1 MFQNGQHDIANY
13 ELSEVQKLVLRM
25 YAKNESISLREI
37 ARVIIHPN
45 KTMLGVWVIEFEKN
59 GFITRIGKGRNT
71 KVFLTDMGRK
81 AMR

>member
-1 MFQNGQHDIANY
+1 MFSRRPNFEANY
-13 ELSEVQKLVLRM
+13 ELSEIQKLVLRM
-25 YAKNESISLREI
+25 YAKNESLSLREI

-45 KTMLGVWVIEFEKN
+45 KTMLGVWVIQFERD

>member
-1 MFQNGQHDIANY
+1 MFSSRPNFAANY
-13 ELSEVQKLVLRM
+13 ELSEIQKLVLRM

-45 KTMLGVWVIEFEKN
+45 KTMLGVWVIQFERD
-59 GFITRIGKGRNT
+59 GFITRIGSGRNT